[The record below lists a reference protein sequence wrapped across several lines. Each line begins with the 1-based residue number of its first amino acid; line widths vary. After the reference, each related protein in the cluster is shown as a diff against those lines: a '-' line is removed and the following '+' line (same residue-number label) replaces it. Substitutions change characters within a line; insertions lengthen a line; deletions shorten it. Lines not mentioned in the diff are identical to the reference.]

1 MGIFQ
6 DIAICRRVAKLRCG
20 KCGPRGKASFAK
32 MLGISPSTYDYYESA
47 RVPPAELLLKI
58 ADVGGVDLRWLLTGE
73 LTAGHAV
80 AANHPAVRRAAE
92 LIGDH
97 PQAAEPLL
105 AFLDVLEKTLAFP
118 QKNPEKL
125 PAKASGES
133 AAETATMATALPK
146 TGPSEK
152 TAPSE
157 KTGPLLAPL
166 VSSAPPDSP
175 AAAGRG
181 WIPILGRSAAGVPKF
196 WAQDEDATGLTT
208 LGDLIA
214 RCTESPSAG
223 DIEPGQALAGGT
235 CYPDPAARAAAQPVQ
250 IITLRTPIA
259 WGKAGQGGKR
269 PRAGRCESADGPV
282 VSQFIAAA
290 AIKARFPDAFAVRID
305 GDSMSPEI
313 YHGDLVVLSA
323 SAPAV
328 AGQPAVVQIE
338 NAVGVTCKL
347 YHPRGECLNLD
358 PINPDGQTV
367 MVALRQVEWALR
379 VLARIR
385 PQGGN

>member
-6 DIAICRRVAKLRCG
+6 DIAICQRVAKLRCD

-73 LTAGHAV
+73 LSAGQTV

-118 QKNPEKL
+118 QKNPEKVPEKN
-125 PAKASGES
+125 PADAPAAE
-133 AAETATMATALPK
+133 AAETALP
-146 TGPSEK
+146 
-152 TAPSE
+152 E

-166 VSSAPPDSP
+166 VASDSPISPVPSAPP
-175 AAAGRG
+175 AAAGVRRG

-214 RCTESPSAG
+214 RCTESPDAG
-223 DIEPGQALAGGT
+223 DIEPGEALAGGT
-235 CYPDPAARAAAQPVQ
+235 CYPDPAARAAAQPVE

-259 WGKAGQGGKR
+259 WGKAGQRGKR
-269 PRAGRCESADGPV
+269 PRAGRGESADGPV

-379 VLARIR
+379 VLARVR